1 MPRVVHFEIPA
12 NDPERAS
19 RFYAETFGWR
29 FRKAVGP
36 REAWLLTTASDARSG
51 ADGRSIRATNGL
63 GGTLNTIDVDALDE
77 YVRRV
82 EANGGSVV
90 EPKMAVPGVGWFAYC
105 RDPEDNVFGLTQLDG
120 TAA

>member
-36 REAWLLTTASDARSG
+36 L
-51 ADGRSIRATNGL
+51 RATNGS
-63 GGTLNTIDVDALDE
+63 GGSLNTIDVDALDE

-90 EPKMAVPGVGWFAYC
+90 EPKLAVPGVGWFAYC
-105 RDPEDNVFGLTQLDG
+105 RDPEDNVFGLTQFDG